1 MYSQGN
7 AVKMRSFKSFS
18 LRLRLR
24 RFSDGINRGIDFSN
38 KYDYLN
44 ICENKYT

>member
-1 MYSQGN
+1 MYSEESD

-24 RFSDGINRGIDFSN
+24 RFSDGINRGIDAM
-38 KYDYLN
+38 N
-44 ICENKYT
+44 I